1 MFIVFRLVRLVL
13 FLVLIL
19 AVLGIVGF
27 VLGRPFVER
36 LAARSIRDRIGTP
49 VSVSIATSIR
59 PGMARGNLGEVTV
72 KAAHFDR
79 DGLQLA
85 GTRAV
90 YEGVKVQIADLITGS
105 VKLHYGSVRFTA
117 QVTQTA
123 LVAYLQPVLSQ
134 HGLPSK
140 NLRVTIGKGKATLR
154 SGVLHAAVRAKI
166 VGASSVELVPV
177 SGSGPLLRA
186 LAAPIQLGP
195 LPDGVHLT
203 SITLR
208 RGGATIAG
216 RGDAGDLKT

>member
-1 MFIVFRLVRLVL
+1 VFIVVRLVRLVL

-19 AVLGIVGF
+19 VVLGIVGF

-36 LAARSIRDRIGTP
+36 LAARSIEDRLGTP
-49 VSVSIATSIR
+49 VRVSIATSIK
-59 PGMARGNLGEVTV
+59 PSMARGDLGEVTV
-72 KAAHFDR
+72 KAAHFER

-90 YEGVKVQIADLITGS
+90 YEGVKVQVADLITGS

-117 QVTQTA
+117 QLTQTA
-123 LVAYLQPVLSQ
+123 LVAYLEPVLSQ

-140 NLRVTIGKGKATLR
+140 NLHVTIGKGKATLR
-154 SGVLHAAVRAKI
+154 SGPLHAAVRAKI
-166 VGASSVELVPV
+166 VGVSSVELVPV
-177 SGSGPLLRA
+177 NGSRVLLSA

-203 SITLR
+203 AITLHK
-208 RGGATIAG
+208 GGATIAG